1 MAVPGMMVPLVLVQQ
16 ERQQAAVLQNKLAS
30 EIQRLQYALIAE
42 KQRYD
47 QMHQQLSTENKRLA
61 AELQKQKEQQ
71 PQKSQQAEEPQSAA
85 KTKKDD
91 STKTTENEAAKKPAV
106 TKKRKSTSKQPPSS
120 ENTNQRKRKLPTAS
134 AAAAAAPKSPS
145 KKKRNS
151 DEPKNKQKN
160 PPNATRLRRKWDENF
175 EALSQY
181 QALHGHIRVLPSE
194 NKALNQWCADQR
206 TQHRFLRQGKSSTM
220 NPDRIQR
227 LLSIGFEFSIAKT
240 VPTPWEERLAQL
252 QAYQKEHGDCN
263 VKQYCAESPAG
274 LGNWCLEMRRH
285 YAKDSL
291 SQDRVDRL
299 EALGF
304 KWKLRDRRNDNRVK
318 KKNEKEAAAAA
329 SSKEE
334 EEEDDAHSAEKV
346 AEAPAKEKDGDG
358 DDAHSVE
365 DVDTKEI

>member
-1 MAVPGMMVPLVLVQQ
+1 MAVPGMMVPLALVQQ

-47 QMHQQLSTENKRLA
+47 QMHQQLSTENNRLV
-61 AELQKQKEQQ
+61 AELQKQKERQ
-71 PQKSQQAEEPQSAA
+71 PQKSQQDEEPQTAT

-91 STKTTENEAAKKPAV
+91 STKTTEKGAAGKPAS
-106 TKKRKSTSKQPPSS
+106 KRKNTSKQSPSS
-120 ENTNQRKRKLPTAS
+120 EKTNQRKRKLPTAS
-134 AAAAAAPKSPS
+134 ATAAAAAPKSPP
-145 KKKRNS
+145 KKKQNT

-181 QALHGHIRVLPSE
+181 KALHGHIRILPSE

-220 NPDRIQR
+220 NPDRIQQLR
-227 LLSIGFEFSIAKT
+227 SIGFEFSIAKT

-285 YAKDSL
+285 YAKGSL

-318 KKNEKEAAAAA
+318 KRNEKVVAAVA

-334 EEEDDAHSAEKV
+334 EEEEDDAHRADKV
-346 AEAPAKEKDGDG
+346 TEALAKEKDGD
-358 DDAHSVE
+358 DDAAHSVE
-365 DVDTKEI
+365 NVDTKEI